1 MLPKKVRL
9 TSFKFATKA
18 SNYFSTEIPTKP
30 LQPRRKL
37 RMRAKSIHYKE
48 KDNSPVA
55 DQNRQLSPS
64 NRTTKANAK
73 VKGESRV
80 KSTVSAKRKFIGA
93 SNSASKSFQRRRVTS
108 ENDTS
113 KSMIV
118 ATNCKLTNE
127 LIDLNHK
134 VSEKQKNYEKLMVL
148 LFAEKKEKWF
158 LQQKLA
164 RRDNTIKE
172 LEQKI
177 EDMHESKFCKDL
189 IRLDDSVPATDEGKS
204 VRPSV

>member
-1 MLPKKVRL
+1 
-9 TSFKFATKA
+9 
-18 SNYFSTEIPTKP
+18 
-30 LQPRRKL
+30 
-37 RMRAKSIHYKE
+37 MRAKSIHYKE

-64 NRTTKANAK
+64 NSTTKANEK

-80 KSTVSAKRKFIGA
+80 ESTVSAKRKFIGA
-93 SNSASKSFQRRRVTS
+93 PIQRRRGTS

-172 LEQKI
+172 LLRNI

-189 IRLDDSVPATDEGKS
+189 IQLEDSVIRTS
-204 VRPSV
+204 HRRR

>member
-1 MLPKKVRL
+1 MLPKKVRI
-9 TSFKFATKA
+9 TSFKFATVA
-18 SNYFSTEIPTKP
+18 SNYLLTEIPTKP

-37 RMRAKSIHYKE
+37 RTRAKSIRYKE
-48 KDNSPVA
+48 KDNSPLA
-55 DQNRQLSPS
+55 DQNRQLSSS
-64 NRTTKANAK
+64 NSTTLANEK
-73 VKGESRV
+73 INGESRD

-134 VSEKQKNYEKLMVL
+134 VSETQKNTKNLWFYISQRRKKMVP
-148 LFAEKKEKWF
+148 
-158 LQQKLA
+158 
-164 RRDNTIKE
+164 
-172 LEQKI
+172 
-177 EDMHESKFCKDL
+177 
-189 IRLDDSVPATDEGKS
+189 PAKACEE
-204 VRPSV
+204 R